1 MKPITKERIF
11 FTALIGSLSVAMVGL
26 FLEAPPDTSSL
37 VFVGLVSYVLCA
49 VVGAVYVIWTN

>member
-49 VVGAVYVIWTN
+49 VVGVVYAIWTT